1 MQAVVYHRYGPPDC
15 VQIAELE
22 KPVPAEDQVLI
33 RVCSAS
39 VNPYDWHFL
48 RGTPSFIRFF
58 TGLIHPKSPRLG
70 ADVAGIV
77 ESVGS
82 QVTRFRPGDHV
93 YGTCQG
99 AFAEF
104 ACAPEKNISL
114 KHDGITFEQAASLP
128 IAGITALQALRDCA
142 RIQPGQSILIN
153 GAAGGV
159 GTFAVQIA
167 RHMGAVVTG
176 VCSTRNIELVRSIG
190 AHWVIDYTHEDFT
203 HSGFHYDAILDLVG
217 NHSLADLRRTLL
229 PHGVLVPCGGG
240 GPDRSSIALLAS
252 MLGQAVAARFVSQ
265 RIAGI
270 FAKINADDLEHL
282 AALVEAGYVA
292 PVLDRTFMLNETP
305 NAIRYVE
312 QCHARGKVIIFISNP
327 PNAERWQRPIEEA
340 ADSR

>member
-1 MQAVVYHRYGPPDC
+1 MQAVVYHRYGPPD
-15 VQIAELE
+15 VLELKEIE
-22 KPVPAEDQVLI
+22 KPILAADRILI
-33 RVCSAS
+33 RVRNAS

-48 RGTPSFIRFF
+48 RGTPFFIRLI
-58 TGLIHPKSPRLG
+58 TGLFHPKSPRLG

-82 QVTRFRPGDHV
+82 QVTRFKPGDHV

-104 ACAPEKNISL
+104 ACAPEKNLAL
-114 KHDGITFEQAASLP
+114 KHDGITFDQAASLP

-167 RHMGAVVTG
+167 RHMGAVVTA
-176 VCSTRNIELVRSIG
+176 VCSTRNIDLVRSIG

-240 GPDRSSIALLAS
+240 GPDRSSVALLAS

-270 FAKINADDLEHL
+270 FAKVNADDLEHL
-282 AALVEAGYVA
+282 AALVEAGYVT
-292 PVLDRTFMLNETP
+292 PVLDRTFTLSETP
-305 NAIRYVE
+305 RAIQYVE
-312 QCHARGKVIIFISNP
+312 QCHARGKVIIVISNP
-327 PNAERWQRPIEEA
+327 SSAEPRQEHIEA
-340 ADSR
+340 VADSR